1 MDAYATDRTHTT
13 IVPPPWSL
21 TGSGYILAYRFPRR
35 FLEASGALADTAH
48 LGEFVGGVGVVMLVN
63 YTSSDAG
70 PYRELLFIP
79 GAFKHPRGRFYSIT
93 RIYVSTQVSVVS
105 GRENWGIPKQ
115 WATFAEDDDSV
126 TTVSVGG
133 KTIARFELSGAGP
146 SLPTTTSLIPRRWR
160 TLIQTYGDGALLT
173 TPEASGW
180 TGLAKVGK
188 IEADPAHFPD
198 LSGLRPFLALHAP
211 RFQMTFPFPVGAEQI
226 GERGEPQS

>member
-1 MDAYATDRTHTT
+1 MNAYATDRTHTT

-21 TGSGYILAYRFPRR
+21 TGNGYILVYRFPRP
-35 FLEASGALADTAH
+35 FLEASGALDDTAH
-48 LGEFVGGVGVVMLVN
+48 LGEFVGGLGVVMLVN

-115 WATFAEDDDSV
+115 WATFAEKDGV

-133 KTIARFELSGAGP
+133 QMVGRFELSGTGP
-146 SLPTTTSLIPRRWR
+146 ALPTTTGLIPRRWR
-160 TLIQTYGDGALLT
+160 TLIQTYGSGALLT
-173 TPEASGW
+173 TPEASGR
-180 TGLAKVGK
+180 TGLAKVGR
-188 IEADPAHFPD
+188 IECDPAHFPD
-198 LSGLRPFLALHAP
+198 LSGLRPLLALHAP
-211 RFQMTFPFPVGAEQI
+211 RFQMTFPFSVGAEQI
-226 GERGEPQS
+226 ESAQ